1 MIGGPALVVWVSPT
15 EEELFKVCHAHAPPN
30 CTHGLIDRQKYNP
43 ELQKRSLEGR
53 EQRQEEFNQ
62 FVGKLK
68 DYSKHPTK
76 PIWVVA
82 KEEEDKMRADKAAE
96 QRRVAEEIQ
105 RRRDEIRRHA
115 MGVEK

>member
-1 MIGGPALVVWVSPT
+1 MSNKVWLWTKMLSLGGILMIGGPALVVWVSPT
-15 EEELFKVCHAHAPPN
+15 EEELFK
-30 CTHGLIDRQKYNP
+30 KYNP